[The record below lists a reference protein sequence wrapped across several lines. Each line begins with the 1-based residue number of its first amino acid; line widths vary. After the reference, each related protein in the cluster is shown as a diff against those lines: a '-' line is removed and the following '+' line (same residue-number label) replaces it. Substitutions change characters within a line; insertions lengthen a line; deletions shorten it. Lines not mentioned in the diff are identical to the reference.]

1 MLSSIQGF
9 PRIGAGRELKFAI
22 ESFWRGEINQA
33 ELEQKTSAL
42 RRENFD
48 FLSSA
53 GLDLVP
59 VGDFSYY
66 DKMLDMIAITGAVPE
81 RFPFSGGEVNLE
93 RYFEMARGTRGEAGN
108 VRPLSMLKW
117 FNTNYHYM
125 VPEFSSGTNFKLA
138 SSSLLALVDEA
149 VDLGL
154 PAMPVLIGPVSFL
167 LLGRGQDGLD
177 NLDLLGSLLPVY
189 RRLVEELASRDV
201 AWIQIDEPCMAAD
214 YGDEAREAMEMAY
227 GVLAEAAGGAKIVVQ
242 TYFDN
247 VGANYETLTGL
258 PVDGIGLDLV
268 HGPENLEL
276 IRGKG
281 FPKGKTLFAGLV
293 DGRNIWVC
301 SPDAVLEQAR
311 ELQSIVGQSQLVLST
326 SCSLMHVPV
335 TMAGEDHLPPEVR
348 DSMSFAREKVA
359 ELTALARTLAGSAS
373 AEDAAVL
380 ERSRKATSAAA
391 ASALKNV
398 PAVQKRMAALGE
410 QDFNRAEPFGKR
422 IAKQNEKLGLPLFPT
437 TTIGSFPQT
446 REVRRLR
453 AQLRKGE
460 LTQQKYD
467 EQIGKMITELVRMQ
481 EEYGLDVL
489 VHGEYERNDM
499 VEYFGE
505 QLEGYY
511 FTRNGWVISYGS
523 RGVKP
528 PVIFGD
534 VHRRGPMTVRW
545 SEYAA
550 RLTEKPMKGMLTG
563 PVTMLNWAFVRTD
576 LPRGEVCW
584 QIALA
589 IRDEV
594 LDLEKA
600 GVGVVQVDEPALR
613 EGLPLQQNKQEAY
626 LKWAVDAF
634 RLTAGGADSATQV
647 HSHMC
652 YSDFNTIIE
661 QIIAMD
667 ADVISIENSRAGG
680 RLLQVFRDREYPNQI
695 GPGVWDIHSPLI
707 PTTGEMVEHL
717 RQLLEYV
724 PAANLWVNPD
734 CGLKT
739 RGWEE
744 VKPSL
749 RNMVE
754 AARVLRAEYDAKKP
768 E

>member
-1 MLSSIQGF
+1 MLASIQGF
-9 PRIGAGRELKFAI
+9 PRIGAGRELKFAV

-33 ELEQKTSAL
+33 ELERKTETL
-42 RRENFD
+42 RRENYD
-48 FLSSA
+48 FLASA
-53 GLDLVP
+53 GLDMVP

-81 RFPFSGGEVNLE
+81 RFPFAGEEVSLE
-93 RYFEMARGTRGEAGN
+93 RYFAMARGTKGEAGN

-125 VPEFSSGTNFKLA
+125 VPEFSGKTQFKLA
-138 SSSLLALVDEA
+138 SASLLSLVDEA
-149 VDLGL
+149 LGRGV

-167 LLGRGQDGLD
+167 LLGRGDGGLN
-177 NLDLLGSLLPVY
+177 NLDLLDRVLPVY
-189 RRLVEELASRDV
+189 SELIAELAGRGV
-201 AWIQIDEPCMAAD
+201 AWIQFDEPCMAAD
-214 YGDEAREAMEMAY
+214 YGDEAREAMKKAY
-227 GVLAEAAGGAKIVVQ
+227 AALAGAAGEAKIVIQ

-247 VGANYETLTGL
+247 VGANYETLAGL
-258 PVDGIGLDLV
+258 PVDGLGLDLV

-281 FPKGKTLFAGLV
+281 FPADKTLFAGLV
-293 DGRNIWVC
+293 DGRNVWVC
-301 SPDAVLEQAR
+301 DPDAVLAR
-311 ELQSIVGQSQLVLST
+311 AAELQGLVGAGRFVLST

-335 TMAGEDHLPPEVR
+335 SLAGEDHLPREVR
-348 DSMSFAREKVA
+348 DSLAFAREKVL
-359 ELTALARTLAGSAS
+359 ELTALARTLSGGARAD
-373 AEDAAVL
+373 DAAVL
-380 ERSRKATSAAA
+380 ERSRKATAAAA
-391 ASALKNV
+391 ASTLKNV
-398 PAVQKRMAALGE
+398 EAVRARMAALGE
-410 QDFNRAEPFGKR
+410 KDFSRAEPFEQR

-453 AQLRKGE
+453 ARLRKGD
-460 LTQQKYD
+460 LTREQYD
-467 EQIGKMITELVRMQ
+467 EQIGKLITELVRMQ
-481 EEYGLDVL
+481 EEYGIDVL

-505 QLEGYY
+505 QLQGYY

-523 RGVKP
+523 RCVKP
-528 PVIFGD
+528 PVIYGD

-550 RLTEKPMKGMLTG
+550 KLTDKPMKGMLTG

-576 LPRGEVCW
+576 IARKEVCW

-594 LDLEKA
+594 LDLERA

-613 EGLPLQQNKQEAY
+613 EGLPLQQDKQEAY
-626 LKWAVDAF
+626 LQWAVDAF
-634 RLTAGGADSATQV
+634 RLTAGGAASSTQV

-661 QIIAMD
+661 RIIAMD

-680 RLLQVFRDREYPNQI
+680 RLLQVFRDRQYPNHI
-695 GPGVWDIHSPLI
+695 GPGVWDIHSPLV
-707 PTTGEMVEHL
+707 PTTEEMVEHM
-717 RQLLEYV
+717 RQVLEYV
-724 PAANLWVNPD
+724 PVKNVWVNPD

-744 VKPSL
+744 VKLSL

-754 AARVLRAEYDAKKP
+754 AARVLRAEYGGK
-768 E
+768 EQE